1 MNLSGFDPQQVV
13 NSIQAVNAA
22 YGELMQAL
30 KVRTQNEFVNEMASK
45 WACHQAMDFFNA
57 SFQPAINQLLVGVN
71 MCFSSV
77 VQAMNGAAQV
87 WASKTGTSFGGVQFS
102 EISGGVD
109 VSLIR
114 ENINGVRGIDV
125 AATNPVVAKLN
136 SIANDAQN
144 ALMHAQ
150 NAVNQSG
157 FIGGTQ
163 AQSLIESLQLIGNK
177 VNTAMSTLSTQTISS
192 INNTVNEYADAAGQ
206 IGSAF
211 NASL

>member
-1 MNLSGFDPQQVV
+1 MNLSGFDPQLVT
-13 NSIQAVNAA
+13 NSIGAINRA
-22 YGELMQAL
+22 YGELIQAL

-45 WACHQAMDFFNA
+45 WACHQAIDFFNA
-57 SFQPAINQLLVGVN
+57 SFQPAMNQLIAGVN
-71 MCFSSV
+71 MCFNSV

-102 EISGGVD
+102 EIVGGID

-125 AATNPVVAKLN
+125 AATNPVVSKLN
-136 SIANDAQN
+136 AISADAQT
-144 ALMHAQ
+144 ALQHAQ
-150 NAVNQSG
+150 TAVNQSG

-163 AQSLIESLQLIGNK
+163 AQSLVESLQLIANK
-177 VNTAMSTLSTQTISS
+177 VANAMNTLSAQTINS
-192 INNTVNEYADAAGQ
+192 INNTINEYADAAGQ

-211 NASL
+211 NSSI

>member
-136 SIANDAQN
+136 SIENDAQN